1 MSRNLKDVF
10 VNGISLVS
18 KNETP
23 AVEQAESKFALFKTV
38 KKDYKE
44 DLKKI
49 RSNLNKSKWGE
60 ISKNLKCP
68 FVEQ

>member
-38 KKDYKE
+38 KKNHNE
-44 DLKKI
+44 ELKKI
-49 RSNLNKSKWGE
+49 RSNLNKSEWGE
-60 ISKNLKCP
+60 ISNNLK
-68 FVEQ
+68 